1 MTRANTPVSASFR
14 RFLPFSPWLAPAS
27 LRLKKQKPL
36 EYPSLAGAGSF
47 AGAEM
52 CPDKER
58 PAENTAVLSRDLTQY
73 GRISARQNRVCPC
86 QPMVPSI
93 DMGKYACQRAFSA
106 LFALFGLA
114 GVSPPASQKAKIT
127 RKSIADRCTAVCP
140 EQKCVQTRKGLQVIL
155 AVLPKGLTRYGRISA
170 RQNRVCPCQSMVSA
184 ENGHKM
190 LHFGEQEQRYDPF
203 DRRRKGV

>member
-1 MTRANTPVSASFR
+1 MRFPGNWRAVGSVKKRVGQIKEIFISFL
-14 RFLPFSPWLAPAS
+14 LPFCNHL
-27 LRLKKQKPL
+27 
-36 EYPSLAGAGSF
+36 YIMG
-47 AGAEM
+47 
-52 CPDKER
+52 
-58 PAENTAVLSRDLTQY
+58 
-73 GRISARQNRVCPC
+73 I
-86 QPMVPSI
+86 PSI

-140 EQKCVQTRKGLQVIL
+140 EQKCVQTRKGLQVII

-203 DRRRKGV
+203 DRR

>member
-1 MTRANTPVSASFR
+1 MPVFWHFLRKMRRAGNLRKAESVKKRTGQIKEIFISFL
-14 RFLPFSPWLAPAS
+14 LPFCNHL
-27 LRLKKQKPL
+27 
-36 EYPSLAGAGSF
+36 YIMG
-47 AGAEM
+47 
-52 CPDKER
+52 
-58 PAENTAVLSRDLTQY
+58 
-73 GRISARQNRVCPC
+73 I
-86 QPMVPSI
+86 PSI

-114 GVSPPASQKAKIT
+114 GASPPASQKAKIT
-127 RKSIADRCTAVCP
+127 RKSITDRCTAVCP
-140 EQKCVQTRKGLQVIL
+140 EQKCVQTRKGLQAIP